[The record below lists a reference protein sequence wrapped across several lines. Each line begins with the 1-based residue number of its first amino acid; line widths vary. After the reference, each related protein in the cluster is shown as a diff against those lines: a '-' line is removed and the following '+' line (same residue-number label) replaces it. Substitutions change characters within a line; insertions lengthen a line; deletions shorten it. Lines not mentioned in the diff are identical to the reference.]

1 MPTRLHQ
8 GIVLLAALV
17 LAGCGTSGLSSAP
30 SAPSSPAPPRTIPQA
45 ASAVYAPNVTLS
57 GVVTEMIQD
66 VQVPI
71 EGVWVYCEPCGEGT
85 HTSAYTDSN
94 GAYSFTGVWSNA
106 FSIYVAKEGY

>member
-57 GVVTEMIQD
+57 GLVTEMIQD

-71 EGVWVYCEPCGEGT
+71 EGVWVYCEPCGRELT
-85 HTSAYTDSN
+85 HLHRPTATEPRGSPEYCVTHFRS
-94 GAYSFTGVWSNA
+94 T
-106 FSIYVAKEGY
+106 